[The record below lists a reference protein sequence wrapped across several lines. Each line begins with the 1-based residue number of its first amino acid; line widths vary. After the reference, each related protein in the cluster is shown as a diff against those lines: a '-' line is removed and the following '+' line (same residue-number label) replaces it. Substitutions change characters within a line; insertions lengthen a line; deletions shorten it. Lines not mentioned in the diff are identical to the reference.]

1 MRRAICGRVQTRI
14 GARGQLRWELATS
27 PTRPRNGRRFS
38 GEHPDVL
45 FGELVGDAMH
55 DCRPDHYANE
65 QVSGGIPPLTAA
77 LGTRRRCSPE
87 CSQPGG
93 PGEHPHGC
101 AGRPPRRHRLTV
113 IIAVERSACGHP
125 RPPRSPI
132 HERTDPALFG
142 AQEPPSCSRCPT
154 HADWSCY
161 RPLWNRVLRRDGLR
175 GVDHPAFAISAM
187 KAGWRHSRPPVER
200 VLIRILMGVSA
211 CVGPSL
217 LIVGITDL

>member
-1 MRRAICGRVQTRI
+1 MQRSCVAAGQTGRRRRPPPRALPSRKRKSNNHNGYATRRMPPRVASDATLRTIEGSASGMSKLMRRAICGRVQTRI

-38 GEHPDVL
+38 GEQPDVL

-101 AGRPPRRHRLTV
+101 AGRPL
-113 IIAVERSACGHP
+113 EG
-125 RPPRSPI
+125 
-132 HERTDPALFG
+132 D
-142 AQEPPSCSRCPT
+142 
-154 HADWSCY
+154 
-161 RPLWNRVLRRDGLR
+161 
-175 GVDHPAFAISAM
+175 
-187 KAGWRHSRPPVER
+187 
-200 VLIRILMGVSA
+200 
-211 CVGPSL
+211 
-217 LIVGITDL
+217 IV